1 MTFSAFMAAIF
12 VFAVGQPSALTE
24 TLRAE
29 KQRLNVCL
37 QKIDTDPA
45 EAYEDALAWLNE
57 GARPNAR
64 YCAALS
70 LSALGHHAEAAVRL
84 EELAQQKGGGT
95 LAERAVFLTQA
106 GNAWFAAGQAN
117 EAILALSNAMKIRKS
132 DPNLF
137 KDRAI
142 AYLAAD
148 RSFEATEDLNQ
159 ALVFNPRDPEAYR
172 LRALAYLQQKAY
184 HSALQDIENSRRYDP
199 ENIET
204 LLLRGEIK
212 EALRK
217 RDYP

>member
-1 MTFSAFMAAIF
+1 MSFSAFIAAIF
-12 VFAVGQPSALTE
+12 IFVVGQPSALTE
-24 TLRAE
+24 TLRIE
-29 KQRLNVCL
+29 KQRLNDCL
-37 QKIDTDPA
+37 QKIETDPA

-70 LSALGHHAEAAVRL
+70 LSALGHHAEAAARL
-84 EELAQQKGGGT
+84 EALAEQKGAGT
-95 LAERAVFLTQA
+95 LNERAVFLTQA
-106 GNAWFAAGQAN
+106 GNAWLAGGQADA
-117 EAILALSNAMKIRKS
+117 AILALTNAMKIRKS
-132 DPNLF
+132 DPDLF

-159 ALVFNPRDPEAYR
+159 ALLFSPLDPEAYR
-172 LRALAYLQQKAY
+172 LRALSYLQQKAY
-184 HSALQDIENSRRYDP
+184 NSAMQDIENSRRYDP

-212 EALRK
+212 EAMRK
-217 RDYP
+217 SN